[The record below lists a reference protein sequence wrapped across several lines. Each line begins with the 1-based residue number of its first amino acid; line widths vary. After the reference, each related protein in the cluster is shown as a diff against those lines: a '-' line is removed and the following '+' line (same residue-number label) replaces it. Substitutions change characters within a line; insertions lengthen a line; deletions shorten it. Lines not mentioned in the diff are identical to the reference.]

1 MHGGSVCVLRGRLN
15 TLTLEA
21 CLNMSQLVCRFFV
34 AGAAL
39 CAAASSIFVPGAA
52 LSDVAKI
59 LFW

>member
-1 MHGGSVCVLRGRLN
+1 MRGGSVCVLRGRLN
-15 TLTLEA
+15 TLV

-39 CAAASSIFVPGAA
+39 CAAASSIFVPVAA